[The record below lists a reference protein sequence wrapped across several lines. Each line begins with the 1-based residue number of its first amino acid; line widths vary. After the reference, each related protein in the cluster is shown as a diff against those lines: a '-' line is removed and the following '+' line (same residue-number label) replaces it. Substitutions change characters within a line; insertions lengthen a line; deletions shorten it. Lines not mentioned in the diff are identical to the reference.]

1 MLFAKKIA
9 PSCAYCRRGNAV
21 TPETGLCRTK
31 GDTTPDSSCGWFRYD
46 PLKRV
51 PPRPVTPD
59 FRRFDDTDFSL

>member
-9 PSCAYCRRGNAV
+9 PSCAYCQRGKAV
-21 TPETGLCRTK
+21 TPETVLCRKK
-31 GDTTPDSSCGWFRYD
+31 GVTTADSSCGWFRYD

-59 FRRFDDTDFSL
+59 FSRFDEMDFTL